1 MNNSNKY
8 DVLVIGGGISACVF
22 ASNYL
27 KGNLNK
33 KIAIIEA
40 GRGLGGRCSTRKS
53 KRFYGWELNH
63 GSPNF
68 NISNK
73 GNNESLRN
81 FVDELMKNKFI
92 ELDDSNLMQ
101 VSPGFE
107 SNSIK
112 NSEFYSGQNYI
123 PINSMS
129 ELSQNILNLNS
140 LRNKIDFFFQTLIVD
155 LLFTQNQWNLVAKN
169 GDKFNCKYL
178 VCSSNLLLHKRS
190 MKLLNVNKVPLRK
203 AIPIGRDKKIDT
215 LLNILGKQSY
225 IQRLSFLIYTKA
237 NYNYKDLYLK
247 KNRYFNLGK
256 DLENKFK
263 FERIIF
269 QLQKDNKLGV
279 VIHTRDLNF
288 ISEYLNNK
296 NEQIFINKLLTN
308 FNKLFEDNPFIN
320 KLSCNEDVSIM
331 RWRASQPYGAA
342 VPIFFQFCRNYKIGF
357 CGDWFEDY
365 GFGRIE
371 GAIVSGLRLAN
382 LFNNFN

>member
-178 VCSSNLLLHKRS
+178 V
-190 MKLLNVNKVPLRK
+190 
-203 AIPIGRDKKIDT
+203 
-215 LLNILGKQSY
+215 Y
-225 IQRLSFLIYTKA
+225 I
-237 NYNYKDLYLK
+237 NYL
-247 KNRYFNLGK
+247 
-256 DLENKFK
+256 
-263 FERIIF
+263 
-269 QLQKDNKLGV
+269 
-279 VIHTRDLNF
+279 
-288 ISEYLNNK
+288 
-296 NEQIFINKLLTN
+296 
-308 FNKLFEDNPFIN
+308 
-320 KLSCNEDVSIM
+320 
-331 RWRASQPYGAA
+331 
-342 VPIFFQFCRNYKIGF
+342 
-357 CGDWFEDY
+357 
-365 GFGRIE
+365 
-371 GAIVSGLRLAN
+371 
-382 LFNNFN
+382 